1 MVDPQRVRSKLTTL
15 DTLIDE
21 LRDLAAMDRDTY
33 VAQHRW
39 EGRYLVQAAA
49 QLTIDLANHLIA
61 SSGWAPATEFRQAFT
76 RLGEHGVIDADL
88 VDRLQA
94 LTGLRNR
101 LVHLYDTVD
110 DGLVLDALRAGLDDF
125 ATFASAYARHALEGD
140 D

>member
-15 DTLIDE
+15 DTLVDE
-21 LRDLAAMDRDTY
+21 LHRLAAIDRDTY
-33 VAQHRW
+33 VDHHRW

-49 QLTIDLANHLIA
+49 QLTVDLANHLIA

-76 RLGEHGVIDADL
+76 RLGEHGVLDADL
-88 VDRLQA
+88 AGRLQA

-110 DGLVLDALRAGLDDF
+110 DGLVHDALRAGLDDF
-125 ATFASAYARHALEGD
+125 TAFASVYARHALED
-140 D
+140 DG